1 VSRRLRVCAALFFA
15 WTGCE
20 GRDLPAGEIAGARRA
35 QSPVAGAEK
44 EILFGDLHVHT
55 TYSIDAFLYGLP
67 LFGGEGTHP
76 PADACDFA
84 RYCSRLD
91 FFSLNDHAEG
101 LTGPRWR
108 RSIESVRECNA
119 RAGDPGDPDLVAYMG
134 WEWTQS
140 GLTPDTHFGHKN
152 VIFPGLADDELPTRP
167 ISALADDVT
176 RRAQHLWAARGAEA
190 VLSVTAPPYGDFL
203 WWIRQL
209 ATIPHC
215 ESGVD
220 VHELPADCLEGAAD
234 PAALFE
240 KLAQWRLE
248 SLVIPH
254 GLAWGIHAPPAS
266 TIAAQLTRARHDPER
281 QRLLEVYSG
290 HGAGER
296 YSQSAAR
303 ADDAA
308 ARGECAAPSPD
319 YLPCCWQAGEIVRAR
334 CADPGSPPCQEHVE
348 EARRLAVEAGRDP
361 QWVLPDAPVEAW
373 LDCDQVRGEFKS
385 ALSPRP
391 YQSAQVALA
400 LENASDRD
408 ANGDPLR
415 FRFGLIAS
423 SDTHSARAGSGYK
436 QVARKGMTDARGFS
450 SERAE
455 NGIRRFAGGDT
466 RDLTRAVPT
475 PRTEA
480 GFRNLLDVERG
491 ASFLYPGGLVAVH
504 ASARDRR
511 SIWDA
516 LVRRE
521 VYATSG
527 PRILLWFDLLNGPD
541 GRAPMGASVV
551 QRERPRFE
559 VRAVGSFVQQPGLPR
574 RHARGAVTRPACSA
588 LSRRVLFPVGSPRA
602 DRGDRH
608 RAHLAGRR
616 RQRTRAAD
624 RGSVAAPALPARPG
638 RLRRA
643 LRRRRFRCGRS
654 RVLCARAADAD
665 ASDQRR
671 QPAHALRRRRQRDRS
686 RAVLRRL
693 AHAERRRVSRARVGA
708 RVVVAAVPRRAALLS
723 AESSTVRA
731 ARERARGP
739 LPHGSVHGVFG
750 RVLDVVDR
758 VVDGLTG
765 LLERT
770 V

>member
-1 VSRRLRVCAALFFA
+1 MSRRIRVCAALLLV

-20 GRDLPAGEIAGARRA
+20 GRDLPAGEIAGGRRAAIAA
-35 QSPVAGAEK
+35 QSPAGGDEK

-67 LFGGEGTHP
+67 LFGGGGTHP

-119 RAGDPGDPDLVAYMG
+119 LAGDPSDPDLVAYMG

-140 GLTPDTHFGHKN
+140 GLMPDTHFGHKN
-152 VIFPGLADDELPTRP
+152 VIFPGLADDELPARP
-167 ISALADDVT
+167 ISALADDVAS
-176 RRAQHLWAARGAEA
+176 RARHLWVARGAEA
-190 VLSVTAPPYGDFL
+190 VLSIASPPYGDFL
-203 WWIRQL
+203 WWVRQL
-209 ATIPHC
+209 ATIPRC
-215 ESGVD
+215 EPGVD
-220 VHELPADCLEGAAD
+220 VHDLPPDCLEGAAD

-254 GLAWGIHAPPAS
+254 GLVWGIHAPPAS
-266 TIAAQLTRARHDPER
+266 TFASQLTRARHDPER

-308 ARGECAAPSPD
+308 ARGECVPPAAD

-334 CADPGSPPCQEHVE
+334 CAQPGSPMCEEHVE

-391 YQSAQVALA
+391 YQTAQVALA
-400 LENASDRD
+400 LENANERD
-408 ANGDPLR
+408 ANGEPLR
-415 FRFGLIAS
+415 FRFGLIGS
-423 SDTHSARAGSGYK
+423 SDTHSARAGNGYK
-436 QVARKGMTDARGFS
+436 QVARKAMTDARGFA
-450 SERAE
+450 SERGE

-504 ASARDRR
+504 SAGRDRR

-527 PRILLWFDLLNGPD
+527 PRILLWFDLLNGPA
-541 GRAPMGASVV
+541 GRAPMGSAVV
-551 QRERPRFE
+551 QRERPLFE
-559 VRAVGSFVQQPGLPR
+559 VRAVGSFVQQPGCPDDAHAALGSERLAQLCVGECYFPSDRRETITAIEIVRISPGGDGSDLAERIEDPWLHLPC
-574 RHARGAVTRPACSA
+574 PADPAGCVVRFEDA
-588 LSRRVLFPVGSPRA
+588 EFGTA
-602 DRGDRH
+602 DRVYY
-608 RAHLAGRR
+608 A
-616 RQRTRAAD
+616 
-624 RGSVAAPALPARPG
+624 
-638 RLRRA
+638 RA
-643 LRRRRFRCGRS
+643 LQAPTPAINGANLRARF
-654 RVLCARAADAD
+654 DAD
-665 ASDQRR
+665 GNAIAVEPCFGGWRTPSD
-671 QPAHALRRRRQRDRS
+671 DDC
-686 RAVLRRL
+686 L
-693 AHAERRRVSRARVGA
+693 APVS
-708 RVVVAAVPRRAALLS
+708 
-723 AESSTVRA
+723 
-731 ARERARGP
+731 ERAWSSP
-739 LPHGSVHGVFG
+739 LF
-750 RVLDVVDR
+750 LDAP
-758 VVDGLTG
+758 
-765 LLERT
+765 RT
-770 V
+770 